1 MIGLH
6 LARGYSVSVPLA
18 LTAHHV
24 ALLLMPSVTA
34 ADLDL
39 EKELL
44 MSQPPLRP
52 SAPFLVLMDRR
63 GPVHFAVRPQLLIR
77 R

>member
-1 MIGLH
+1 MVGMN
-6 LARGYSVSVPLA
+6 LARSYGVSVPLA

-24 ALLLMPSVTA
+24 SLLLMPSVTA
-34 ADLDL
+34 ADLDP

-44 MSQPPLRP
+44 MSQPPLCL

-63 GPVHFAVRPQLLIR
+63 GPVHFAVRPQLLTR